1 MSLREEPALL
11 RDAHWQATGRWVIIR
26 RGKEIPADLVPPCQS
41 APCKCRLCSSLSWRR
56 PPGCSPRP
64 AGRCERVQSG
74 GGRRVALWL
83 RPPGGTAVSPLG
95 GAVAP
100 PLEDS
105 AVPGL
110 GAAGWIAALRGVG
123 PSAPRSAAELFWKSS
138 SQAGKRW
145 QTASC
150 SAGEEGGRVGPG
162 TSSYPVLV
170 WVQSTPL
177 WLPGSAGLAAD
188 PLLGVLGGALGPEL
202 NPSRVCSVTAGT
214 QTGCVRPICSLYPG
228 LWDSQ
233 QVLISQGMMAVQDW
247 AGERADLWACKYD
260 PYGSG
265 FSQNQLT
272 RTA

>member
-1 MSLREEPALL
+1 MA
-11 RDAHWQATGRWVIIR
+11 AG
-26 RGKEIPADLVPPCQS
+26 
-41 APCKCRLCSSLSWRR
+41 WRC
-56 PPGCSPRP
+56 GSY
-64 AGRCERVQSG
+64 
-74 GGRRVALWL
+74 RRVALRFRHLVELWL
-83 RPPGGTAVSPLG
+83 RRWRTPLSPGSEPRGGSQRFEVSVPL
-95 GAVAP
+95 
-100 PLEDS
+100 L
-105 AVPGL
+105 PGVL
-110 GAAGWIAALRGVG
+110 QSCSGSRVRRQGRG
-123 PSAPRSAAELFWKSS
+123 
-138 SQAGKRW
+138 GKRLLAM
-145 QTASC
+145 Q
-150 SAGEEGGRVGPG
+150 EKRGRVGPG

-272 RTA
+272 CTA